1 MPQPVTYNP
10 GTPVSGSIQ
19 ENSISY
25 VVDGQNR
32 NYRGGFGGLS
42 WMSEV
47 PAANNVIF
55 IGNSTSLGR
64 GPANIPLFYP
74 SYNNSAAKIIYA
86 ANTLPGSPRNFTTTG
101 SAYDWAVTNN
111 FFINNS
117 DNPIPRIDADGLA
130 LYLDASQPTSY
141 PQTGTSWYD
150 FSGKNNNGTL
160 VNGPTWNSNGYFTF
174 DGVDDFV
181 QIPNAVSLRPSNELT
196 IEMVVRA
203 VSITANWNL
212 LYGQNPYTG
221 GQLVFLETGGT
232 LIRAL
237 HYVNGTE
244 YRCNTNESISTTVFK
259 HIVFTFKTG
268 DAIRSYFNGTPS
280 TVESLPAGTFTYNTT
295 NPYYLSYF
303 GGSIPNIQYDTVKS
317 YNKAL
322 TESEIKQNYFQGNI
336 VTGSLVFMVDANN
349 LVSYPKSGTT
359 AYALTGSN
367 NGTLINGTGY
377 SNSNG
382 GTWTFDGVDDGINIG
397 TLTPTGGAT
406 FEAWI
411 NITSGNSNYGAI
423 FTNWGSSADAFFIGT
438 YPSSNYIQVYFN
450 GFLIFQVLNLPFN
463 TWILLTVTNN
473 GSNVSAYVN
482 GILTNTAS
490 GTLVPAT
497 GVTSIGY
504 DVNRTNYPFKGNIS
518 NAKIYNKALTS
529 DEVQQNYQ
537 ATKDKFI
544 GQNIVTNGLVAYV
557 DATNKDSYPGTGTTW
572 YDLSGNGNNF
582 TFSSTPNVLN
592 GLFNSGASVFAYR
605 NAIPVDSSV
614 NGYTLEACFKLNS
627 STGGGYQNITQNGG
641 GDPTRHMMWYNGGSN
656 SFLALFHTPSFYNNI
671 SDTLSLNTWY
681 YLQLSYNPAGGGSNG
696 RRAWLNGVEKTVNN
710 TAVGNA
716 TPSGYFTIS
725 VDSNLVSNKS
735 DTSYAFVRYYNRYL
749 TEAEILQNY
758 NATKT
763 RFGF

>member
-1 MPQPVTYNP
+1 
-10 GTPVSGSIQ
+10 
-19 ENSISY
+19 
-25 VVDGQNR
+25 
-32 NYRGGFGGLS
+32 
-42 WMSEV
+42 MSEL
-47 PAANNVIF
+47 PASNNVVF
-55 IGNSTSLGR
+55 IGNSTTIGK
-64 GPANIPLFYP
+64 GPSGKPLFYP
-74 SYNNSAAKIIYA
+74 AYNNSAANIIYA
-86 ANTLPGSPRNFTTTG
+86 ANTLPGSPRNFTTTS
-101 SAYDWAVTNN
+101 SAYNWAATNN

-130 LYLDASQPTSY
+130 FYVDANQPTSY
-141 PQTGTSWYD
+141 PQTGTTWYD
-150 FSGKNNNGTL
+150 ASGFGNNGTL
-160 VNGPTWNSNGYFTF
+160 TNGPTWNPNGYFTF
-174 DGVDDFV
+174 DGADDFV
-181 QIPNAVSLRPSNELT
+181 NCGNGSSLNILRTVTMELWFNVSGFGSPWTNVFGKMNADGDSSTRCYTAFINSAGYVHFVTADSTSQEHLDSTNFINTGRWYHWIGT
-196 IEMVVRA
+196 INR
-203 VSITANWNL
+203 N
-212 LYGQNPYTG
+212 TG
-221 GQLVFLETGGT
+221 VLNQ
-232 LIRAL
+232 
-237 HYVNGTE
+237 YVNGTLNATGTV
-244 YRCNTNESISTTVFK
+244 RTTDIVTNSDPLRI
-259 HIVFTFKTG
+259 G
-268 DAIRSYFNGTPS
+268 YAGSYYQRYNGLVS
-280 TVESLPAGTFTYNTT
+280 
-295 NPYYLSYF
+295 F
-303 GGSIPNIQYDTVKS
+303 GRIYS
-317 YNKAL
+317 KAL
-322 TESEIKQNYFQGNI
+322 TESEVKQNYFQGNI

-377 SNSNG
+377 SNING

-423 FTNWGSSADAFFIGT
+423 FTNWGSSANAFFIGT

-450 GFLIFQVLNLPFN
+450 DFLIFEVLNLPFN

-529 DEVQQNYQ
+529 AEVQQNYQ
-537 ATKDKFI
+537 ATKDKFL
-544 GQNIVTNGLVAYV
+544 GENIITNGLVAYV

-710 TAVGNA
+710 TAPGNA
-716 TPSGYFTIS
+716 TPSGYFTIA
-725 VDSNLVSNKS
+725 VDSDLVSNKS
-735 DTSYAFVRYYNRYL
+735 DTSYGFVRYYNRYL

-758 NATKT
+758 NAVKT
-763 RFGF
+763 RFGL